1 MWGREGV
8 DECMKFLLHLLEW
21 SPLWLPLLV
30 AAYVGYVYLE
40 AWFETKAL
48 PRSEVFVCDKHGPM
62 QRESTIS
69 FMDIP
74 YCSICFHER
83 MKSAESM
90 LGNGQKIER

>member
-1 MWGREGV
+1 MKLLLWIIFGV
-8 DECMKFLLHLLEW
+8 PISAGL
-21 SPLWLPLLV
+21 
-30 AAYVGYVYLE
+30 YVGYVYLE

-69 FMDIP
+69 FMDLP

-90 LGNGQKIER
+90 LGNGQRIER